1 MKIRDIVVEAPGVID
16 GVKQSFRQGFQ
27 QGYDEVDK
35 VLNPKRW
42 GEEDRVADPAVASK
56 PINKLDLK
64 DALKL
69 AASGGSLYLKDQQV
83 IKQAYAQIK
92 SGKLATNQDTGV
104 LLPALKSAGD
114 LQKLSPQQQQTLT
127 AFSQEV

>member
-1 MKIRDIVVEAPGVID
+1 MKIRDVVVEAPGTLD

-27 QGYDEVDK
+27 QGYDQVDR

-42 GEEDRVADPAVASK
+42 GEEDRVAEPAAGK
-56 PINKLDLK
+56 PVNKLDLR

-69 AASGGSLYLKDQQV
+69 AASGGNLYLKDQQA

-92 SGKLATNQDTGV
+92 SGKLKTNQDTDV
-104 LLPALKSAGD
+104 LLPALKTAGD

-127 AFSQEV
+127 AFSQEL